1 MVRVLGQ
8 GLNPARQ
15 LFGKHLLIFALDT
28 GGIGRPCP
36 DQRMFQCRP
45 AQDAGNTENANAPLD
60 GCQDN
65 RTDKILGKFTRKTGP
80 GELVWCESHPTRALA
95 VARERQIKAM
105 KSARWIRRELLN
117 GRIPTRRD

>member
-1 MVRVLGQ
+1 MFWVYILQNPCGKFYIGQ
-8 GLNPARQ
+8 TVDLESR
-15 LFGKHLLIFALDT
+15 LHSH
-28 GGIGRPCP
+28 
-36 DQRMFQCRP
+36 
-45 AQDAGNTENANAPLD
+45 
-60 GCQDN
+60 N